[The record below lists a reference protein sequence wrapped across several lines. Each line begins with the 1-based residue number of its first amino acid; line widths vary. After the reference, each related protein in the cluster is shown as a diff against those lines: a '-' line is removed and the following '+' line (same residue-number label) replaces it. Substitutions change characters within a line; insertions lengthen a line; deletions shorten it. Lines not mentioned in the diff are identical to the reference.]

1 MCICSESC
9 GTPEWGAVSWLMS
22 CLLCQNE
29 VELCLFFLYSS
40 LQCLR
45 CFFFPFGNE
54 CGFGMGGEMGRMVD
68 CGRGTLTRIYC
79 TKNIISIKI
88 VSKVTLLI
96 LHMET
101 CFN

>member
-9 GTPEWGAVSWLMS
+9 GTPEWGAVSWLTS

-79 TKNIISIKI
+79 TKLYNFNENSFQSYSIDI
-88 VSKVTLLI
+88 TYENL
-96 LHMET
+96 
-101 CFN
+101 F